1 MSRNVVYIGLAVVLA
16 GVIAA
21 LYFYNLGQ
29 DELIRVKPE
38 YEITA
43 GELYYE
49 FSENEETA
57 NEKYINK
64 VIQVTGILED
74 KELTSEGNPNLVLKT
89 SDASGSVIC
98 SFSDSDKQELDALKE
113 GDEITI
119 RGICAMKQMDVV
131 LNNCVLIKP

>member
-1 MSRNVVYIGLAVVLA
+1 MSRNVVYIGLAVVLV

-21 LYFYNLGQ
+21 IYFYNLGQ
-29 DELIRVKPE
+29 DELLRVKPE

-43 GELYYE
+43 EELYYE

-64 VIQVTGILED
+64 VIQVTGILEN
-74 KELTSEGNPNLVLKT
+74 KELTSEGYLNLVLKT

-98 SFSDSDKQELDALKE
+98 SFEDSDKQELNALDE
-113 GDEITI
+113 GNEITI